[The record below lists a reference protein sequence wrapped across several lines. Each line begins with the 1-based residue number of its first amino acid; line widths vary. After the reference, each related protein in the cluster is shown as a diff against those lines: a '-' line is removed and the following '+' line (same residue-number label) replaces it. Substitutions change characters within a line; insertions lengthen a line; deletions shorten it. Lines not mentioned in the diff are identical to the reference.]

1 MNSISQKSKLRTL
14 KELQSELTQ
23 SRSDKTVVMANG
35 VFDLLHVG
43 HLRYLEAAKALG
55 DTLIVAVNNDAS
67 TRVYKGPD
75 RPMITEAERAEL
87 IAGLQC
93 VDYVVIFSEPNVE
106 NLLRALRP
114 NIHAKGTDY
123 SPETIP
129 ERAVVEEYGG
139 RVAVCGDPK
148 DHSSTAL
155 IEKQKSV

>member
-1 MNSISQKSKLRTL
+1 MNSSSQKSKLRTL

-23 SRSDKTVVMANG
+23 SHSDKTVVMANG

-55 DTLIVAVNNDAS
+55 DTLIVAVNSDAS

>member
-1 MNSISQKSKLRTL
+1 VNS
-14 KELQSELTQ
+14 
-23 SRSDKTVVMANG
+23 
-35 VFDLLHVG
+35 
-43 HLRYLEAAKALG
+43 
-55 DTLIVAVNNDAS
+55 DAS